1 MTNPPPNPETPWEFL
16 PDDDIREEVA
26 REQLPPAEADAM
38 HIETRPPRLDPD
50 IDLSLSEPDDE
61 PEEVV
66 HYFADEHPEVPDV
79 SEPDLPSD
87 ETPEVEDLLIRQ
99 HYLPPDEGD
108 GRSGGEDS
116 DAEAESFDE
125 VSGDD

>member
-50 IDLSLSEPDDE
+50 IDLSLSEPDEE

-66 HYFADEHPEVPDV
+66 HYFDDEHPEVPDV
-79 SEPDLPSD
+79 SEPDLESD

-99 HYLPPDEGD
+99 HYLPPDD
-108 GRSGGEDS
+108 RASSSDS
-116 DAEAESFDE
+116 DDADDEESFDE
-125 VSGDD
+125 VSSDD